1 MAISRK
7 PKFLFFFFLVE
18 KKKNNLEAVSVI
30 QNKVLTLK
38 TYLNAVHVQG
48 VMCEIAGFVYR
59 INFHWLKSIIQKQNI
74 CTL

>member
-1 MAISRK
+1 MSEVVM
-7 PKFLFFFFLVE
+7 P
-18 KKKNNLEAVSVI
+18 
-30 QNKVLTLK
+30 NKVLTLKKKK

-59 INFHWLKSIIQKQNI
+59 INFHWLKSIIQKLNI